1 VQRTDRG
8 HSDDDQGRT
17 SPATFRVVRRGRAA
31 LRMGL
36 RRLHRIR
43 AALAFAAL
51 LAGVGIALFLPLLL
65 DDLAFLPSYLLR
77 PSPDAIVITQPFLV
91 SDQPRMTVMSGTLS
105 VPPARSGQARTGEAL
120 AALIKGGSARLAL
133 KQPVIHLDLSPQAL
147 DESGGEPDWSQPT
160 LELPYVATSPLM
172 AALEDASFET
182 LSVRDGTIHLRS
194 DERTDTLHDVSAD
207 ITVKRKTAVRLKGS
221 FRYAGEILTIDA
233 TLGARIGR
241 GASARMPLRAQV
253 QSEMFNATVE
263 GRLELGHGVLLVAP
277 ITEVAVPKIASVARW
292 LGRSWPSG
300 PGLKTFAARG
310 SATWA
315 GQTIAFQKGTFEID
329 GNVGNGALSLAMGG
343 VRPSI
348 AGTLAVQDANLAAY
362 LQSGD
367 IPASA
372 DQAGPGGPAGK
383 SLIAQLKATRDLS
396 LPLMTA
402 LDADLRISAETL
414 TAGPFKAGRSA
425 ASLALRDG
433 HLLFNLADMEL
444 SSGGSVDG
452 EIEIEGLTTPPRYTV
467 HGRMQGIE
475 MADVTTLIA
484 GMPMLRGRGT
494 MHFDFKAGG
503 LAGMDLLSRLNGS
516 IQVDMPRGGVATC
529 TIKELTTMAASQM
542 ADTCRSST
550 SLASFKS
557 MASATNGVIAFEQ
570 IEVASGSNRLR
581 LDGTVDL
588 VTSILNLD
596 VSATAPPSAVAVVGE
611 QPPDSAPTR
620 DVIGIRGRT
629 DDAKITVRG
638 K

>member
-1 VQRTDRG
+1 VQRIKRG
-8 HSDDDQGRT
+8 QNDDDQGRAA
-17 SPATFRVVRRGRAA
+17 PATFRVVRRGRAA

-36 RRLHRIR
+36 RHLHRMR
-43 AALAFAAL
+43 AAVAFAAL
-51 LAGVGIALFLPLLL
+51 LAGVGVALFLPLLL

-147 DESGGEPDWSQPT
+147 DESEGEPDWSQPT
-160 LELPYVATSPLM
+160 LDLPLMATSPLM

-194 DERTDTLHDVSAD
+194 DDRTDTLHDVSAD

-221 FRYAGEILTIDA
+221 FRYAGEILTVDA

-263 GRLELGHGVLLVAP
+263 GRLELGQGLLLDAP
-277 ITEVAVPKIASVARW
+277 IADVTIPKIATVARW
-292 LGRSWPSG
+292 LGRTWPSG
-300 PGLKTFAARG
+300 RGLKSFAARG

-343 VRPSI
+343 RRPSI
-348 AGTLAVQDANLAAY
+348 AGTLAAQDANLAAY
-362 LQSGD
+362 LLPSDPQDS
-367 IPASA
+367 I
-372 DQAGPGGPAGK
+372 DQPGPGGK
-383 SLIAQLKATRDLS
+383 SLIAQLKAARDFS
-396 LPLMTA
+396 LPLITA
-402 LDADLRISAETL
+402 LDADLRISAETV
-414 TAGPFKAGRSA
+414 TAGTFKAGRSA
-425 ASLALRDG
+425 ASLALREG
-433 HLLFNLADMEL
+433 HLLFNLADMEI

-452 EIEIEGLTTPPRYTV
+452 EIEIEGLAVPPRYTV

-484 GMPMLRGRGT
+484 GLPMLRGRGT

-503 LAGMDLLSRLNGS
+503 QAGMDLLSRLNGS

-529 TIKELTTMAASQM
+529 SIKELAAMAASRSSE
-542 ADTCRSST
+542 TCRSST
-550 SLASFKS
+550 SLARFKS
-557 MASATNGVIAFEQ
+557 VASVTNGVIGFEQ
-570 IEVASGSNRLR
+570 IDVASGSNRMR

-588 VTSILNLD
+588 VTSIMNLD
-596 VSATAPPSAVAVVGE
+596 VSATAPPSAVTVIGE
-611 QPPDSAPTR
+611 QPPETIPAR
-620 DVIGIRGRT
+620 EVIGIRGRT